1 MSSINT
7 TKMENPLRYNEVVD
21 ALERLIARY
30 RYKEQFSKTREIQ
43 KENKAKA
50 DFHESI
56 LYYLKLKNHAQG

>member
-1 MSSINT
+1 
-7 TKMENPLRYNEVVD
+7 MENPLRYKEVID
-21 ALERLIARY
+21 ALERLIARH

-56 LYYLKLKNHAQG
+56 LHYLELRNNAKR

>member
-21 ALERLIARY
+21 ALERLIARS
-30 RYKEQFSKTREIQ
+30 RYKEQFAKTREVR
-43 KENKAKA
+43 KEHQAKA

-56 LYYLKLKNHAQG
+56 LHYLQLRNNAKG